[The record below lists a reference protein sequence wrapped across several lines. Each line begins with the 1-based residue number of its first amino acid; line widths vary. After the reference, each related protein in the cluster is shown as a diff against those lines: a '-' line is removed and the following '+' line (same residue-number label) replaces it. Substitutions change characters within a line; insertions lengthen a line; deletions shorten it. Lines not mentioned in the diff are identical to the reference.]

1 MPVLRKLPKA
11 YRARIQSAGADMMRL
26 HGEKAC
32 EVAREASKK
41 ARRKHQPTAARYWSL
56 VATAISRNDALPLIV
71 PPSLLPRAAD
81 VIGRKDVDV

>member
-11 YRARIQSAGADMMRL
+11 YRARIQSAAADMMRL

-41 ARRKHQPTAARYWSL
+41 ARKKHQPATARYWSL
-56 VATAISRNDALPLIV
+56 VATAISRNDGLPLYSAAIAAR
-71 PPSLLPRAAD
+71 PSRRCD
-81 VIGRKDVDV
+81 R